1 MSTQQADLI
10 ASKMK
15 AGSDPKDLLL
25 IMRAT
30 GMRPKELYRAR
41 WEHVNWST
49 GHYVN
54 PDGKTATAQRPVPLL
69 DEAGTILK
77 RRWLAAGTP
86 QSGWVFPSA
95 DAKCGHIVSIAKA
108 FRKARIAAGLPQN
121 LCLYTARHG
130 VGTELGAVLSL
141 KEVMDILGHSDS
153 RTALGYQ
160 HPSTANVQSRLNEAR
175 AAGLRL
181 DAELEQGRIAER
193 IN

>member
-1 MSTQQADLI
+1 M
-10 ASKMK
+10 
-15 AGSDPKDLLL
+15 
-25 IMRAT
+25 
-30 GMRPKELYRAR
+30 
-41 WEHVNWST
+41 
-49 GHYVN
+49 
-54 PDGKTATAQRPVPLL
+54 PLL

-77 RRWLAAGTP
+77 RRWVTAGMP
-86 QSGWVFPSA
+86 RSGWIFPSS

-108 FRKARIAAGLPQN
+108 FRKARIAAGLPES

-160 HPSTANVQSRLNEAR
+160 HPSTANVQAQLNEAR
-175 AAGLRL
+175 AAGLRHTEL
-181 DAELEQGRIAER
+181 DAELEQPPQGM